1 MNNSSLDCHLTQH
14 FEAVYVQKSFTLQE
28 GFLADEVSARINGNL
43 GVLISRKNGD
53 PGSHFHGCMG
63 IGIPDFWTHFPAKTG
78 LYKS

>member
-1 MNNSSLDCHLTQH
+1 MCS
-14 FEAVYVQKSFTLQE
+14 
-28 GFLADEVSARINGNL
+28 SARKLAPGAARWDSENGNS